1 MSFDSIAGKYNW
13 EKGPMSYSGW
23 NCHFSAQKAGELWN
37 KMHPFDIRCSAF
49 ITDNGWKWRVELTG
63 WEGGRTDINGAAE
76 SPEQAVE
83 AAERVAE
90 QHWQALMPEWGGDA
104 LRHGWRPP
112 ATSVQVQGCIPPV
125 TVIDLGSN
133 GQDPSNVTHPKL

>member
-1 MSFDSIAGKYNW
+1 MNACGLSTEMLIDVMDVNFPNGKYNW
-13 EKGPMSYSGW
+13 GRGPMTYSGW
-23 NCHFSAQKAGELWN
+23 NCHFSAQKAGELWS
-37 KMHPFDIRCSAF
+37 KMHPFDIRCSVF
-49 ITDNGWKWRVELTG
+49 TVGKEWRWRVAVTG

-90 QHWQALMPEWGGDA
+90 LRWQALMPEWGRDA

-125 TVIDLGSN
+125 TVVNFG
-133 GQDPSNVTHPKL
+133 

>member
-1 MSFDSIAGKYNW
+1 MSVFGQSTAMLTNTMGIDFPDGKYNW
-13 EKGPMSYSGW
+13 RKGVMTHSGW
-23 NCHFSAQKAGELWN
+23 NCDFSAQKSGELWS
-37 KMHPFDIRCSAF
+37 KMHPFDIHCSVF
-49 ITDNGWKWRVELTG
+49 VTDGGWRWRVAVTG

-90 QHWQALMPEWGGDA
+90 QHWQALMPEWGRDA

-125 TVIDLGSN
+125 TVVNFG
-133 GQDPSNVTHPKL
+133 

>member
-1 MSFDSIAGKYNW
+1 MSVFGQSTAMLTNTMGIDFPEGKYNW
-13 EKGPMSYSGW
+13 GKGVMTHSGW
-23 NCHFSAQKAGELWN
+23 NCDFSAQKSGELWN
-37 KMHPFDIRCSAF
+37 KMHPFDIHCSVF
-49 ITDNGWKWRVELTG
+49 VTDGGWRWRVAVTG

-90 QHWQALMPEWGGDA
+90 QHWQALLPEWGRDA

-112 ATSVQVQGCIPPV
+112 ATSVQVLGRIPPV
-125 TVIDLGSN
+125 TVVNFG
-133 GQDPSNVTHPKL
+133 